1 MFCPNCGKDVADS
14 KFCPSCG
21 NLIPKETEVN
31 LNQATEPTAD
41 PEQTVA
47 STVEPEKEKESTS
60 PESESVS
67 AVSESVSAQA
77 DFESDIVAVPTTPK
91 ESSKFKSMPKGKKA
105 LIVVAAAVGILAII
119 ALIFA
124 LVKSANSLTVP
135 SECDEGAVFNVTL
148 EQFNE
153 NFDKLFKEWSG
164 EEFTIADKW
173 GNVVPTQTDIQS
185 NSGKE
190 FKTYSVVLQS
200 SGMIIGVTEIDG
212 RISSAEVTIS
222 QEFIEENRLS
232 WLEMNYMVIAACT
245 GISPEEF
252 ENIRQIINEGVTA
265 SYYSVVVKDSVLYNF
280 ETFRTDYGLNMAYSA
295 TAVSDKFIK
304 KLEDNGGNC
313 RVVYYDE
320 KTKGQEGFDSVN
332 TAQTEVKTQIN
343 KQAAV
348 EALYSISAY
357 PYGLEQAVE
366 LGIYK
371 DISVGDALERMFN
384 NPTVECRADDDGNV
398 LVTVSGQYRA
408 SPTDSNYL
416 YSGSITYRVFPD
428 GNVRLKS
435 DPDDVKQMMEY
446 FAVTLGK
453 R

>member
-21 NLIPKETEVN
+21 ILIPKETEVN
-31 LNQATEPTAD
+31 SKQAAEPTAD
-41 PEQTVA
+41 PEQTVV
-47 STVEPEKEKESTS
+47 STVEPEKEKENTS
-60 PESESVS
+60 SEGESVSAASESVS
-67 AVSESVSAQA
+67 VQA
-77 DFESDIVAVPTTPK
+77 DFESDIVTVPVTPK

-135 SECDEGAVFNVTL
+135 SECDQGAVFNVTL

-190 FKTYSVVLQS
+190 VKMYSVALQNN
-200 SGMIIGVTEIDG
+200 GIIISLSEIDG
-212 RISSAEVTIS
+212 KISSADVTILGKY
-222 QEFIEENRLS
+222 IDENRLS
-232 WLEMNYMVIAACT
+232 WFGISYLVIASCT
-245 GISPEEF
+245 GISMEEF
-252 ENIRQIINEGVTA
+252 DNIRQIMNEGVTA
-265 SYYSVVVKDSVLYNF
+265 SYYSVVVKDSVLYNLKVF
-280 ETFRTDYGLNMAYSA
+280 SSESGMNMAYSA

-320 KTKGQEGFDSVN
+320 K
-332 TAQTEVKTQIN
+332 AQ
-343 KQAAV
+343 
-348 EALYSISAY
+348 
-357 PYGLEQAVE
+357 G
-366 LGIYK
+366 
-371 DISVGDALERMFN
+371 
-384 NPTVECRADDDGNV
+384 
-398 LVTVSGQYRA
+398 
-408 SPTDSNYL
+408 
-416 YSGSITYRVFPD
+416 
-428 GNVRLKS
+428 
-435 DPDDVKQMMEY
+435 
-446 FAVTLGK
+446 
-453 R
+453 